1 MTLLKIIL
9 WNHCMMQIIVF
20 CMPGIEVVGSIGQ
33 TEMLH
38 RTNLLAIVSGG
49 AMPKYAENTGIQGC
63 FVEKIP

>member
-1 MTLLKIIL
+1 
-9 WNHCMMQIIVF
+9 MMQIIVF